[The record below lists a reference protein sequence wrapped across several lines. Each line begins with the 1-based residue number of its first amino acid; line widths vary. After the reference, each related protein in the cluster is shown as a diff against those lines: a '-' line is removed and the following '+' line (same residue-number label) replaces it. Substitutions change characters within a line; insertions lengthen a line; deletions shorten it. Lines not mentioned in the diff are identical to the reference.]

1 MCHGLATEPVSRKE
15 VAGAEIKHLS
25 SCASYKVGTSV
36 HMETGLPSNLEG
48 LMARSLDCGLPCVWG
63 GKQCGLEG
71 LPWRTVP

>member
-25 SCASYKVGTSV
+25 FCASYKVGTSV

-48 LMARSLDCGLPCVWG
+48 LMA
-63 GKQCGLEG
+63 
-71 LPWRTVP
+71 